1 MYRFRY
7 NLINLNID
15 RCSCDSC
22 PHKYMKNIY
31 NHIKYYDILIYNIIE
46 FLILKLAENHGRA
59 IKENHISV
67 Y

>member
-1 MYRFRY
+1 
-7 NLINLNID
+7 
-15 RCSCDSC
+15 
-22 PHKYMKNIY
+22 MKNIY

-59 IKENHISV
+59 IKENHIAV